1 MSWWGLTR
9 RCPRC
14 GMGHLF
20 RRWFTL
26 IDDCPRCDLHFERE
40 SGYWTGAMAVNIT
53 VAGGIFAVAFIA
65 MLAFTIPDVPV
76 AALLAVFVPIMIVL
90 PIAFYPFSKTIWMAF
105 DRAVLQQ
112 LDPRERLDEQA
123 RKI

>member
-1 MSWWGLTR
+1 
-9 RCPRC
+9 
-14 GMGHLF
+14 MGHLF

-26 IDDCPRCDLHFERE
+26 IDDCPGCGLHFERE
-40 SGYWTGAMAVNIT
+40 PGYWTGAMAVNIT
-53 VAGGIFAVAFIA
+53 VAGGSSRS
-65 MLAFTIPDVPV
+65 PSSPRSRSRSPNVPV
-76 AALLAVFVPIMIVL
+76 VPLLAVFVPVMIVL

-112 LDPRERLDEQA
+112 LDPGQHLDEQT